1 MEVLA
6 HSPSRSV
13 RFGVFE
19 IDLQAAELKKHGI
32 RLKLQDQPFHIL
44 SLLLERP
51 GELVTREELR
61 QKLWSADTFVDFDRN
76 LNKAMN
82 KLRIALCDSAESP
95 RFIETL
101 HRRGYR
107 FIAPVH
113 LAVSASSNSA
123 PPPQVSVP
131 ESVPHLVSEKMP
143 RRRASDIR
151 PSWKIRV
158 MRILAPLVVAGCV
171 IAALWYFRPHIPPAI
186 SSAMPRRSIA
196 VLGFKNLSGRA
207 DEAWVSTALA
217 DWLTTELA
225 AGEQLRT
232 IPAESVARTRI
243 ELSLPDL
250 EILGRGSLAQ
260 IGKNLGTEL
269 VVMGSYASLGEKS
282 GGQVR
287 LDLRLIN
294 TQTGDTIYAVSQTGT
309 EAHLFE
315 LISTAGEHL
324 RAKLGIRA
332 VTSEQAAEVAGALPS
347 NHDAARLYSQG
358 LGKLRVFDALT
369 ARQLFEKAIAI
380 EPKYALAHS
389 ALATAWAA
397 LGYDENAST
406 EAKMAFELSSPLPR
420 AERLLVEGLYHEMS
434 KNWEKAIEIYHALVE
449 FFPDSLDY
457 GLALADAQVNAGR
470 GKDAEETIEALRKL
484 PQPLGNDARIDLADA
499 RAAET
504 LGDFRRDLDAATRAA
519 EKARTSGASLLLA
532 QARADQAWALEN
544 LARFDDATAAADEA
558 KNLYAPAGD
567 KRGVARATNYTGIA
581 LQYAGNPLGA
591 KSKYEE
597 ALALYREIGNKWG
610 AANELDDLGDVLLA
624 LGDLDGARHEYEL
637 SMTAYREIGH
647 EDGIALAKGAL
658 ASVLL
663 AAGDPAAA
671 RQTAEESVEIC
682 RRIGDRA
689 KTAIGLDG
697 IAKALRAQGKLD
709 AAQETEMAALKEF
722 EEIGDKLGGARVQL
736 AIAQLAIDQG
746 NASEAAAVAGKIA
759 DELVK
764 GDAKPDAALAHVVL
778 SQAMLMQGNVT
789 DAARL
794 IARAAS
800 ILQVSHN
807 RGVELFAAI
816 VSARVRAVSAAPPR
830 NHAIDDLQQIVLEA
844 GKSRFV
850 NRQFE
855 AQLALGELKLK
866 FGNSTDARANLQ
878 ALQKDASARGFQ
890 LIAAKA
896 AQDLGTSQQAK
907 GD

>member
-1 MEVLA
+1 MELLA
-6 HSPSRSV
+6 HSPSRIL
-13 RFGVFE
+13 RFGVFD
-19 IDLQAAELKKHGI
+19 IDLRAAELKKQGVRI
-32 RLKLQDQPFHIL
+32 KLQDQPFQIL
-44 SLLLERP
+44 SLLLEHP

-107 FIAPVH
+107 FIAPVQ
-113 LAVSASSNSA
+113 LADSASSKEA
-123 PPPQVSVP
+123 LPPQLSVL
-131 ESVPHLVSEKMP
+131 ESGPHLVSNVP
-143 RRRASDIR
+143 RRRASDVRPTWQIR
-151 PSWKIRV
+151 ALT
-158 MRILAPLVVAGCV
+158 ILAPLIVAGCV
-171 IAALWYFRPHIPPAI
+171 ITALRYFRPHVSPSI
-186 SSAMPRRSIA
+186 SSAMPRRSVA
-196 VLGFKNLSGRA
+196 VLGFKNLSGRT
-207 DEAWVSTALA
+207 DEAWLSTALA

-250 EILGRGSLAQ
+250 EILGRSSLAQ

-287 LDLRLIN
+287 LDLRLVS
-294 TQTGDTIYAVSQTGT
+294 TQTGDTIYAVSETGT

-315 LISTAGEHL
+315 LISRAGEHL
-324 RAKLGIRA
+324 RAKLGIQA

-347 NHDAARLYSQG
+347 NRDAARLYSQG
-358 LGKLRVFDALT
+358 LGKLRVFDALA
-369 ARQLFEKAIAI
+369 ARQLFEKTI
-380 EPKYALAHS
+380 ELEPNYALAHS
-389 ALATAWAA
+389 DLATAWAA

-406 EAKMAFELSSPLPR
+406 EAKVAFELSSPLPR
-420 AERLLVEGLYHEMS
+420 AERLLVEGLYYGMS
-434 KNWEKAIEIYHALVE
+434 KNWEKAIDIYRALVE

-484 PQPLGNDARIDLADA
+484 PQPLGNDSRIDLADA

-519 EKARTSGASLLLA
+519 EKARASGASLLLA

-558 KNLYAPAGD
+558 KNLYASARD
-567 KRGVARATNYTGIA
+567 KRGVARAINYTGIA

-610 AANELDDLGDVLLA
+610 AADELDDLGDVLLA

-637 SMTAYREIGH
+637 SMNAYREIGH
-647 EDGIALAKGAL
+647 EDGVALAKGAL

-671 RQTAEESVEIC
+671 RQTAEQSVEIC

-697 IAKALRAQGKLD
+697 IAKALRAQGNLD
-709 AAQETEMAALKEF
+709 TARETEMAALKEF
-722 EEIGDKLGGARVQL
+722 EDIGDKLGGARVQI
-736 AIAQLAIDQG
+736 AIAQLAIDQD
-746 NASEAAAVAGKIA
+746 NPFEAATVARKTA
-759 DELVK
+759 DELEK
-764 GDAKPDAALAHVVL
+764 GNANPDAALAHAVL

-789 DAARL
+789 DAAKL
-794 IARAAS
+794 IAHAAS
-800 ILQVSHN
+800 ILQKSHN

-816 VSARVRAVSAAPPR
+816 VSARVRASAAPPQ

-866 FGNSTDARANLQ
+866 FGDNTDARANLQ
-878 ALQKDASARGFQ
+878 ALEKDATAKGFQ
-890 LIAAKA
+890 LIAAKV
-896 AQDLGTSQQAK
+896 AQDLGTSQSAR
-907 GD
+907 GH

>member
-1 MEVLA
+1 MELLA
-6 HSPSRSV
+6 HSPSRIL
-13 RFGVFE
+13 RFGVFD
-19 IDLQAAELKKHGI
+19 IDLRAAELKKHGI
-32 RLKLQDQPFHIL
+32 RIKLQDQPFQIL
-44 SLLLERP
+44 SLLLEHP

-107 FIAPVH
+107 FIAPVQ
-113 LAVSASSNSA
+113 LADSASSKDA
-123 PPPQVSVP
+123 LPPQLSVL
-131 ESVPHLVSEKMP
+131 ESGPHLVSKKVP
-143 RRRASDIR
+143 RRRASDVRPTWQIR
-151 PSWKIRV
+151 ALT
-158 MRILAPLVVAGCV
+158 ILAPLIVAGCV
-171 IAALWYFRPHIPPAI
+171 IAALRYFRPHVSPSI
-186 SSAMPRRSIA
+186 SSAVPRRSIA
-196 VLGFKNLSGRA
+196 VLGFKNLSGRT
-207 DEAWVSTALA
+207 DEAWLSTALA

-250 EILGRGSLAQ
+250 EILGRSSLAQ

-287 LDLRLIN
+287 LDLRLIS
-294 TQTGDTIYAVSQTGT
+294 TQTGDTIYAVSETGT

-315 LISTAGEHL
+315 LISRAGEHL
-324 RAKLGIRA
+324 RAKLGIQA

-358 LGKLRVFDALT
+358 LGKLRVFDTLA
-369 ARQLFEKAIAI
+369 ARQLFEKAIGL
-380 EPKYALAHS
+380 EPNYALAHS
-389 ALATAWAA
+389 ALATAWAE

-406 EAKMAFELSSPLPR
+406 EAKMAFNLSSPLPR

-434 KNWEKAIEIYHALVE
+434 KNWEKAIEIYRALVE

-470 GKDAEETIEALRKL
+470 GRDAEETIEALRKL

-519 EKARTSGASLLLA
+519 EKARASGASLLLA

-544 LARFDDATAAADEA
+544 LARFDDATAAAAEA
-558 KNLYAPAGD
+558 KNLYASASD
-567 KRGVARATNYTGIA
+567 KRGVARAINYTGVA

-591 KSKYEE
+591 KRKYEE

-637 SMTAYREIGH
+637 SMNAYREIGH
-647 EDGIALAKGAL
+647 EDGVALAKGAL

-709 AAQETEMAALKEF
+709 TARETEMAALKEF
-722 EEIGDKLGGARVQL
+722 EDIGDKLGRARVQI
-736 AIAQLAIDQG
+736 AIAQLAIDRD
-746 NASEAAAVAGKIA
+746 NPFEAAAVARKTA
-759 DELVK
+759 DELEK
-764 GDAKPDAALAHVVL
+764 GNANPDAALAHAVL
-778 SQAMLMQGNVT
+778 SQAMLMQGNVN
-789 DAARL
+789 DAAKL
-794 IARAAS
+794 IAHAAS
-800 ILQVSHN
+800 ILQKSHN
-807 RGVELFAAI
+807 RGVELFVAI
-816 VSARVRAVSAAPPR
+816 VSARVRAVSAAPPQ
-830 NHAIDDLQQIVLEA
+830 NHAIEDLQQIVLEA

-866 FGNSTDARANLQ
+866 FGNNVDARANLQ
-878 ALQKDASARGFQ
+878 ALEKDASAKGFQ

-896 AQDLGTSQQAK
+896 ARDLGTSQQAR
-907 GD
+907 GH